1 MSRDFRASLRFLSMS
16 YDPYFWP
23 AVNAVIGK
31 HTELFEKQ
39 LTETDVN
46 SKQCRVSIS
55 KSDVEYNV
63 QPLLKEDEN
72 IHHGIRVKVYDA
84 NGNEYPMVLKCWSNK
99 LNVLIEGWTEFCT
112 DHGLLALQDFLTILA
127 FRHVQ
132 TDDLCFVIAPRREEV
147 FEPVKKGTKLK
158 P

>member
-1 MSRDFRASLRFLSMS
+1 MSTDFRASLHFLSMS

-23 AVNAVIGK
+23 AVDALIGR
-31 HTELFEKQ
+31 HTKLFKKK

-46 SKQCRVSIS
+46 SKQCRLSIS
-55 KSDVEYNV
+55 KCDLEDNV
-63 QPLLKEDEN
+63 VPLLKEDEN
-72 IHHGIRVKVYDA
+72 IDHGIHVKVYDA
-84 NGNEYPMVLKCWSNK
+84 NGKEYPMVFKRWSKK

-112 DHGLLALQDFLTILA
+112 DHGLLAVQDFVTMLA

-132 TDDLCFVIAPRREEV
+132 TDDLCFVIAPRRGEV
-147 FEPVKKGTKLK
+147 FEPVKKRTKPK